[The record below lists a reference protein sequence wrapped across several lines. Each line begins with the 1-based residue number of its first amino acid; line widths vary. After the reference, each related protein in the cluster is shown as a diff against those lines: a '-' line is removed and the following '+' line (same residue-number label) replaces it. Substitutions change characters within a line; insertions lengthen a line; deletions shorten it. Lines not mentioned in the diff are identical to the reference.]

1 MNLQVGWKKF
11 GLIPAIALLAS
22 GVFYL
27 VCIYS
32 FGTIV
37 DWHEFV
43 RSSVPALAVLERI
56 NIFFYVAML
65 VIATLGPLGPMNSFF
80 GASSRLMLAMGRKGM
95 LPEGFAQID
104 PASGVPKKAVV
115 VMSVL
120 TLVGPF
126 LGRNM
131 LVPLTNV
138 ASLGFIFAC
147 TMAGFACWR
156 LRRTEPD
163 LPRPYEVAGGKAGI
177 GCAIAAGLAI
187 IALMVVPFSPAAL
200 SGVEWAI
207 TLAWVAVGFA
217 ILAFFGNKHGGKKT
231 SPAQVR

>member
-1 MNLQVGWKKF
+1 M
-11 GLIPAIALLAS
+11 
-22 GVFYL
+22 FYL